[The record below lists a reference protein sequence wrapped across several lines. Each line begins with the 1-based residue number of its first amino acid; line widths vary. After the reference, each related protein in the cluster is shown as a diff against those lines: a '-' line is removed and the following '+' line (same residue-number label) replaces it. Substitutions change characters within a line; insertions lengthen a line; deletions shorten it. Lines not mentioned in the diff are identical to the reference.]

1 MKPREILIPFM
12 ILISS
17 GFLFESCISENNPE
31 IHYIRREPALDPDYS
46 GVTIPPNIAQLNFRI
61 REEGKNFR
69 IRCFSQNGKLMFRLK
84 SNNGIV
90 QFPRELW
97 RKLLCENRGK
107 SVRFEITSDNNGN
120 LIQFNPFFITISRDS
135 IDPYICY
142 RLLYPGYE
150 SWSEMQLIQR
160 SVEDFRESVIFEN
173 RIMENNCFN
182 CHTFLKNDPGK
193 FFLHVRGSLKGT
205 YFINGRTVT
214 RRILRTDNLPANTV
228 YPAWHPGGRYIVFS
242 SNAVVQS
249 FNMIPGKRNE
259 IYDQFSRLVI
269 YDSDLNTI
277 SAVPEMDTIKYMDTF
292 PCWAP
297 GGDYLYFCRTKQVK
311 ESFDFMRVK
320 YDLFRRAFD
329 QSSGLFGE
337 AEMVFNANEIDK
349 SITLPAI
356 SPDGNY
362 LLFVLHDYGTF
373 SIWHKEADLY
383 LLDLKSGKVGRMTL
397 NSDESESYHAWS
409 SNGNW
414 ILFSSKRTDGIT
426 ARPYF
431 TWFGSPDNVGKPF
444 VLPQKDPALY
454 DRLAKTFNRPEFIT
468 GKIMTG
474 PREFEAASGDEPT
487 YAVWNGPLE

>member
-1 MKPREILIPFM
+1 LTFV
-12 ILISS
+12 ILIST
-17 GFLFESCISENNPE
+17 GFLLPSCISESNPE
-31 IHYIRREPALDPDYS
+31 IVYIRREPALEPDYS

-61 REEGKNFR
+61 QEKGEHFR
-69 IRCFSQNGKLMFRLK
+69 IRCCSQDGKQMFMLK
-84 SNNGIV
+84 SKNGIV
-90 QFPRELW
+90 RFPKGLW
-97 RKLLCENRGK
+97 RKLLFENRGK
-107 SVRFEITSDNNGN
+107 SVSFEITSDKNGK
-120 LIQFNPFFITISRDS
+120 LTQYNPFFVTVSMET

-150 SWSEMQLIQR
+150 SWSDMQLIQR

-173 RIMENNCFN
+173 RIMENNCVN
-182 CHTFLKNDPGK
+182 CHTFFKNDPGK

-205 YFINGRTVT
+205 YFIDGRTVT
-214 RRILRTDNLPANTV
+214 RRTLRTDSMPANTV
-228 YPAWHPGGRYIVFS
+228 YPSWHPGGRYIVFS

-269 YDSDLNTI
+269 YDSDFNTI
-277 SAVPEMDTIKYMDTF
+277 SAVPEMDTVKYMDTF

-297 GGDYLYFCRTKQVK
+297 GGDYLYFCRTKQVG
-311 ESFDFMRVK
+311 ESFDFMKVK

-337 AEMVFNANEIDK
+337 AEMVFNADEIDK
-349 SITLPAI
+349 SITLPVI

-362 LLFVLHDYGTF
+362 LLFTLHDYGTF

-383 LLDLKSGKVGRMTL
+383 LINLKSGEAGRMTL

-409 SNGNW
+409 SNGKW
-414 ILFSSKRTDGIT
+414 IVFSSKRTDGIT

-431 TWFGSPDNVGKPF
+431 AWFGSPDNVGKPF
-444 VLPQKDPALY
+444 VLPQKDPTLY

-468 GKIMTG
+468 GEIIIG
-474 PREFEAASGDEPT
+474 PRSFAGASGDESVD
-487 YAVWNGPLE
+487 AVWTGPLN